1 MRPHHLRPRCLLPA
15 SPDDS
20 APYPGYQ
27 RAGVRH
33 GCVDKKKNTKE
44 YNLIPLFPGAKPVDI
59 TVLVK
64 AMNEAERLSS
74 GLC

>member
-1 MRPHHLRPRCLLPA
+1 MTVHLTRA
-15 SPDDS
+15 TSE
-20 APYPGYQ
+20 PGYGM
-27 RAGVRH
+27 A
-33 GCVDKKKNTKE
+33 VDKKKNTKE